1 MEPDMTPQGW
11 FRKDKGPPARSGR
24 KGGPALPGLPDAAR
38 IAAKLRP
45 HELVAMLTHH
55 YARVRARSLP
65 RVSITIAVR
74 NPAGKQAVV
83 IACK

>member
-1 MEPDMTPQGW
+1 MTPQGW
-11 FRKDKGPPARSGR
+11 FQKDKFAGKRP
-24 KGGPALPGLPDAAR
+24 KLLGGPALPVRSEASR

-45 HELVAMLTHH
+45 HELIAMLTHH
-55 YARVRARSLP
+55 YAKSRARSRP
-65 RVSITIAVR
+65 RVQITIAVQ